1 MKHTFEI
8 ETKKIQVI
16 VLYRGNC
23 LLLEGEGKYK

>member
-16 VLYRGNC
+16 VLDRGNC